1 METKDMTKGVQI
13 LLERMESNPE
23 EFYTDE
29 TKWLA
34 LLGMV
39 ISRAKQLAGER
50 PPAINP
56 LVSGCCLPDEE
67 VIVLHKRMQQIQT
80 EEFTHR
86 VMERLL
92 HDDEKYLATTTS
104 LTAAQIKQQQLV
116 ANTIQIQQ
124 QFAAQG
130 QINPYGNYSGGGGGG
145 GMVSNTFNS
154 IAQANPISGTDLFG
168 SGKK

>member
-23 EFYTDE
+23 EFYTDQ

-39 ISRAKQLAGER
+39 INRAKQLAGER
-50 PPAINP
+50 PPATNP

-92 HDDEKYLATTTS
+92 HDDEKYTTLTTKAP
-104 LTAAQIKQQQLV
+104 LTAAE
-116 ANTIQIQQ
+116 IQQ
-124 QFAAQG
+124 QRQLAAQI
-130 QINPYGNYSGGGGGG
+130 QHSQQQNVYGNYGGGGG
-145 GMVSNTFNS
+145 GMVGNTFNS
-154 IAQANPISGTDLFG
+154 LAQADPIFGTDLFG

>member
-23 EFYTDE
+23 EFYTDQ

-39 ISRAKQLAGER
+39 INRAKQLAGER
-50 PPAINP
+50 PPATNP

-92 HDDEKYLATTTS
+92 QDDEKYLTTTTS
-104 LTAAQIKQQQLV
+104 LTAAQIQQQQLA

-124 QFAAQG
+124 QLAAQG
-130 QINPYGNYSGGGGGG
+130 QINPYGRYGGGGG
-145 GMVSNTFNS
+145 GMVGNTFNS
-154 IAQANPISGTDLFG
+154 IAQADPIFGTDLFG